1 MFKHSMEH
9 VQTFGWSMDHGV
21 KALEKAFW
29 MDHFRHT
36 HTHTHTLP
44 LAWHKGDLVYE
55 AFCFFCSW
63 EKAFWVD
70 HFPHRV
76 SLSSVAKRFPFW
88 GLVSSCGAGAVSR
101 THHTT
106 AFLGGGACLPAKR
119 NRKTSPV
126 FSLSLSI
133 GGMKEIRLMMPF
145 VFLQL
150 GKSILDGPFPT
161 HTHTLSLSL
170 LLGTKKIRLMRH
182 FVFLQLG
189 KSILDGP
196 YPTNTHTHSPWLGA
210 KEIRRMKHFVF
221 LRSASPIG
229 NAQKTHL
236 WKTRPQNVQSA
247 LKTH

>member
-36 HTHTHTLP
+36 HTHTHSPVLGTKEI
-44 LAWHKGDLVYE
+44 WFMKHF
-55 AFCFFCSW
+55 AFFAAG
-63 EKAFWVD
+63 KK
-70 HFPHRV
+70 HFGWTISHTESP
-76 SLSSVAKRFPFW
+76 SLLSQRDSRFG

-126 FSLSLSI
+126 FSLSLDWWHEGDSADDAFCFFCSW
-133 GGMKEIRLMMPF
+133 E
-145 VFLQL
+145 
-150 GKSILDGPFPT
+150 KSILNGPFPT
-161 HTHTLSLSL
+161 HTHTLSP

-196 YPTNTHTHSPWLGA
+196 YPTNTHTHTLPGLA
-210 KEIRRMKHFVF
+210 QRRFGV
-221 LRSASPIG
+221 
-229 NAQKTHL
+229 
-236 WKTRPQNVQSA
+236 
-247 LKTH
+247 